1 MLEFVNGC
9 NQVVFHLQAVA
20 DLINVN
26 GLASHVSL
34 VLYKRK
40 GLVMKKD
47 RGKQWKS
54 LPKVL
59 GFRGSQST

>member
-26 GLASHVSL
+26 GLASHISL
-34 VLYKRK
+34 VLYKGK
-40 GLVMKKD
+40 GLVRKKD
-47 RGKQWKS
+47 RGKQRKS

-59 GFRGSQST
+59 VFRGSQST